1 MLQGGRGSIVQAGS
15 VGIEEGCCF
24 FGLDVVFEYLAAQ
37 KVKLRFADAI
47 FLQIAAKIMAVFFW
61 QMAAHEGKKV
71 FV

>member
-1 MLQGGRGSIVQAGS
+1 M
-15 VGIEEGCCF
+15 F
-24 FGLDVVFEYLAAQ
+24 KDLAAQ